1 MEEFTLKFLSR
12 ERRQVQRKDGFLEF
26 LTPEALLEGGMADR
40 YKAVTFDRSSAIQNP
55 QAEFFAIGHPFVDG
69 MLRYI
74 GNYDFGGHTAIRVF
88 KIQNSEEKE
97 PVTGFQFNFTVR
109 RRVARE
115 DGDEYFFDL
124 HTVFVNSNGKINEKL
139 AEIALKGYSLEI
151 DELSAPVSAALGKLD
166 STLLG
171 KAFESAKSYLQE
183 QTKLWDWDEEVDL
196 IGIAKVAFLTS
207 GS

>member
-1 MEEFTLKFLSR
+1 
-12 ERRQVQRKDGFLEF
+12 
-26 LTPEALLEGGMADR
+26 
-40 YKAVTFDRSSAIQNP
+40 
-55 QAEFFAIGHPFVDG
+55 
-69 MLRYI
+69 
-74 GNYDFGGHTAIRVF
+74 
-88 KIQNSEEKE
+88 
-97 PVTGFQFNFTVR
+97 
-109 RRVARE
+109 
-115 DGDEYFFDL
+115 
-124 HTVFVNSNGKINEKL
+124 VNSNGKINEKL